1 MWFSPE
7 PVVYHP
13 VQGTTLSTAAQLPAR
28 FCLSYWS
35 AAKLLGKMRQFL
47 KTLARQLLPH
57 GICEYSFRRHDYV
70 RMGLG
75 RSRAN
80 WLALS
85 RRQYQRVCDARLNF
99 LPKEITSSLR
109 TCVDAGAN
117 EGNWTE
123 ALLSVFAPERVI
135 AVECE
140 PRLVGPL
147 RTRLSSFPCVEV
159 VDAALAESDGTA
171 TFHQLRHP
179 AGSSLLKPRTDIV
192 REFAANSWDVIAEV
206 SVKKI
211 SYDQL
216 VAKEAEVSILKI
228 DIQGAEME
236 VLSNSREGLQRTKSV
251 IMEVT
256 FTPHYENDA
265 GFPELHHLMAQKGFG
280 LYRLSLPYDR
290 GARALYADAVYV
302 REDILQKLTPV
313 SA

>member
-1 MWFSPE
+1 M
-7 PVVYHP
+7 
-13 VQGTTLSTAAQLPAR
+13 GL
-28 FCLSYWS
+28 
-35 AAKLLGKMRQFL
+35 FL
-47 KTLARQLLPH
+47 KTLVRQLLPH
-57 GICEYSFRRHDYV
+57 GISEYSFRRHDYM

-75 RSRAN
+75 LSQAS

-85 RRQYQRVCDARLNF
+85 PRQYQCVCDARLNL
-99 LPKEITSSLR
+99 LPMEITSSLR

-117 EGNWTE
+117 VGNWTE
-123 ALLSVFAPERVI
+123 ALLSVFAPERII

-147 RTRLSSFPCVEV
+147 RSRFASIPCVEV

-179 AGSSLLKPRTDIV
+179 AGSSLLRPRTDIA
-192 REFAANSWDVIAEV
+192 REFAANSWDVIGEV

-228 DIQGAEME
+228 DIQGAEMG
-236 VLSNSREGLQRTKSV
+236 VLSNSRAGLPRTKSV
-251 IMEVT
+251 IMEVL
-256 FTPHYENDA
+256 FTPHYENDS
-265 GFPELHHLMAQKGFG
+265 GFSEIHQLMAQKGFG
-280 LYRLSLPYDR
+280 LYRFSSPYDR

-302 REDILQKLTPV
+302 REDILQQLTPA